1 MAGSLLS
8 LMYRPRPTTKTAPD
22 HVSAGQEPFL
32 SGGRYWVRTSDLFGV
47 NEARYHCA
55 NRPATENTNLLRV
68 TVTNAVSQPALTRA
82 AMIVDVV
89 AKVGLVVLLVI
100 AVAYPDLGN
109 VRGKAAGLRAVAY
122 PLGALV
128 VPAIWWLRWRTR
140 PFPWLGDA
148 LVTLPWF
155 TDTLGNRLNL
165 FDTIDWFDDWMHFMN
180 WGLLT
185 AGVLVLTLP
194 DSTTFRATLERA
206 LSFGVTAALG
216 WELAEYVA
224 FIRTSPERDTAYTD
238 TLGDLSMGTLGS
250 VVAAAIIAALWRRGA
265 LRSLPHLPSGA

>member
-1 MAGSLLS
+1 M
-8 LMYRPRPTTKTAPD
+8 
-22 HVSAGQEPFL
+22 
-32 SGGRYWVRTSDLFGV
+32 
-47 NEARYHCA
+47 
-55 NRPATENTNLLRV
+55 
-68 TVTNAVSQPALTRA
+68 TVTNSVSQPTLTRA
-82 AMIVDVV
+82 ALIVDVA
-89 AKVGLVVLLVI
+89 AKVGLVILLVI

-122 PLGALV
+122 PLGALA
-128 VPAIWWLRWRTR
+128 VPAMWWFRWRRR

-155 TDTLGNRLNL
+155 TDTLGNRLDL
-165 FDTIDWFDDWMHFMN
+165 FDTVDAFDDWMHFMN

-194 DSTTFRATLERA
+194 ATTGPKAVLERA
-206 LSFGVTAALG
+206 LAFGVTAALG

-238 TLGDLSMGTLGS
+238 TLGDLAMGSLGS
-250 VVAAAIIAALWRRGA
+250 IVAAVVIGVLWRRGA
-265 LRSLPHLPSGA
+265 LTTSAHLTSRSE

>member
-1 MAGSLLS
+1 M
-8 LMYRPRPTTKTAPD
+8 
-22 HVSAGQEPFL
+22 
-32 SGGRYWVRTSDLFGV
+32 
-47 NEARYHCA
+47 
-55 NRPATENTNLLRV
+55 
-68 TVTNAVSQPALTRA
+68 TVTNAVSKPALARA
-82 AMIVDVV
+82 AMIVDIV

-109 VRGKAAGLRAVAY
+109 IRGKAAGLRAVAY
-122 PLGALV
+122 PLGAAV
-128 VPAIWWLRWRTR
+128 VPIIWWLRWRDR

-165 FDTIDWFDDWMHFMN
+165 FDTIDWFDDGMHFMN

-194 DSTTFRATLERA
+194 ATAQPKAIVERA
-206 LSFGVTAALG
+206 LAFGVTAALG

-238 TLGDLSMGTLGS
+238 TLGDLTMGSLGS
-250 VVAAAIIAALWRRGA
+250 VVAAAVVIVLWRS
-265 LRSLPHLPSGA
+265 RSKQDSSV

>member
-1 MAGSLLS
+1 M
-8 LMYRPRPTTKTAPD
+8 TI
-22 HVSAGQEPFL
+22 
-32 SGGRYWVRTSDLFGV
+32 
-47 NEARYHCA
+47 
-55 NRPATENTNLLRV
+55 
-68 TVTNAVSQPALTRA
+68 TNAVSQPALART

-89 AKVGLVVLLVI
+89 AKVGLVILLVI

-128 VPAIWWLRWRTR
+128 VPVLWWLRWRGR

-155 TDTLGNRLNL
+155 TDTLGNRLDL
-165 FDTIDWFDDWMHFMN
+165 FDTIDAFDDWMHFFN

-185 AGVLVLTLP
+185 AGVLVLTLSA
-194 DSTTFRATLERA
+194 STRPKAVLERA
-206 LSFGVTAALG
+206 LAFGVTAALG
-216 WELAEYVA
+216 WELSEYVA

-238 TLGDLSMGTLGS
+238 TLGDLTMGSLGS
-250 VVAAAIIAALWRRGA
+250 IVAALVIGVLWHRGV
-265 LRSLPHLPSGA
+265 LKTSPHLDSRP

>member
-1 MAGSLLS
+1 
-8 LMYRPRPTTKTAPD
+8 
-22 HVSAGQEPFL
+22 
-32 SGGRYWVRTSDLFGV
+32 
-47 NEARYHCA
+47 
-55 NRPATENTNLLRV
+55 V
-68 TVTNAVSQPALTRA
+68 TITNAVSQPALTRTA
-82 AMIVDVV
+82 LVVDVV

-109 VRGKAAGLRAVAY
+109 IRGKAAGLRAVAY

-128 VPAIWWLRWRTR
+128 VPAVWWLWWRRR
-140 PFPWLGDA
+140 PFPWLADA

-165 FDTIDWFDDWMHFMN
+165 FDTVEFFDDWMHFMN

-194 DSTTFRATLERA
+194 ATTHMKAVMERA
-206 LSFGVTAALG
+206 LAFGVTAALG

-238 TLGDLSMGTLGS
+238 TLGDLSMGTLGAI
-250 VVAAAIIAALWRRGA
+250 VAALVTGTLWRRA
-265 LRSLPHLPSGA
+265 VLRTSPHLEPPS

>member
-1 MAGSLLS
+1 
-8 LMYRPRPTTKTAPD
+8 
-22 HVSAGQEPFL
+22 
-32 SGGRYWVRTSDLFGV
+32 
-47 NEARYHCA
+47 
-55 NRPATENTNLLRV
+55 
-68 TVTNAVSQPALTRA
+68 
-82 AMIVDVV
+82 MIVDIV

-109 VRGKAAGLRAVAY
+109 IRGKAAGLRAVAY
-122 PLGALV
+122 PLGAAV
-128 VPAIWWLRWRTR
+128 VPIIWWLRWRDR

-165 FDTIDWFDDWMHFMN
+165 FDTIDWFDDGMHFMN

-194 DSTTFRATLERA
+194 ATAQPKAIVERA
-206 LSFGVTAALG
+206 LAFGVTAALG

-238 TLGDLSMGTLGS
+238 TLGDLTMGSLGS
-250 VVAAAIIAALWRRGA
+250 VVAAAVVIVLWRS
-265 LRSLPHLPSGA
+265 RSKQDSSV

>member
-1 MAGSLLS
+1 
-8 LMYRPRPTTKTAPD
+8 
-22 HVSAGQEPFL
+22 
-32 SGGRYWVRTSDLFGV
+32 
-47 NEARYHCA
+47 
-55 NRPATENTNLLRV
+55 V
-68 TVTNAVSQPALTRA
+68 TITNAVSQPALTRTA
-82 AMIVDVV
+82 LVVDVV
-89 AKVGLVVLLVI
+89 AKVGLVILLVI

-109 VRGKAAGLRAVAY
+109 IRGKAAGLRAVAY

-128 VPAIWWLRWRTR
+128 VPAVWWLWWRRR

-155 TDTLGNRLNL
+155 TDTLGNRLDL
-165 FDTIDWFDDWMHFMN
+165 FDTVDYFDDWMHFMN

-194 DSTTFRATLERA
+194 ATTHLKAVLERA
-206 LSFGVTAALG
+206 LAFGVTAALG

-238 TLGDLSMGTLGS
+238 TLGDVTMGTFGAI
-250 VVAAAIIAALWRRGA
+250 VAALVIGTLWRRGA
-265 LRSLPHLPSGA
+265 LETSPHLESPT

>member
-1 MAGSLLS
+1 M
-8 LMYRPRPTTKTAPD
+8 
-22 HVSAGQEPFL
+22 
-32 SGGRYWVRTSDLFGV
+32 

-55 NRPATENTNLLRV
+55 NRPGPGNTNLLGV
-68 TVTNAVSQPALTRA
+68 TVTDAVSPPTLPRV
-82 AMIVDVV
+82 AMVIDIA
-89 AKVGLVVLLVI
+89 AKVGLIVLLVV

-109 VRGKAAGLRAVAY
+109 IRGKAAGLRAVAY
-122 PLGALV
+122 PLGAAV
-128 VPAIWWLRWRTR
+128 VPVIWWFRWRGR
-140 PFPWLGDA
+140 PFPWVGDA

-165 FDTIDWFDDWMHFMN
+165 FDTVTWFDDGMHFMN

-194 DSTTFRATLERA
+194 ATTRPKAVVERA
-206 LSFGVTAALG
+206 LAFGVTSAMG

-238 TLGDLSMGTLGS
+238 TLGDMSMGSLGS
-250 VVAAAIIAALWRRGA
+250 LLAAVVVIAVWRSSRDEA
-265 LRSLPHLPSGA
+265 SRRDV

>member
-1 MAGSLLS
+1 
-8 LMYRPRPTTKTAPD
+8 
-22 HVSAGQEPFL
+22 
-32 SGGRYWVRTSDLFGV
+32 
-47 NEARYHCA
+47 
-55 NRPATENTNLLRV
+55 V
-68 TVTNAVSQPALTRA
+68 TITNAVSQPALTRA
-82 AMIVDVV
+82 ALVVDLV

-109 VRGKAAGLRAVAY
+109 IRGKAAGLRAVAY

-128 VPAIWWLRWRTR
+128 VPALWWWRWRSR

-165 FDTIDWFDDWMHFMN
+165 FDTVDFFDDWMHFMN

-194 DSTTFRATLERA
+194 STAHPKAVVERA
-206 LSFGVTAALG
+206 LAFGITAAMG

-238 TLGDLSMGTLGS
+238 TLGDMTMGSLGAMVAALVIGWLWHRGTLRTS
-250 VVAAAIIAALWRRGA
+250 
-265 LRSLPHLPSGA
+265 PHLDSHS

>member
-1 MAGSLLS
+1 M
-8 LMYRPRPTTKTAPD
+8 
-22 HVSAGQEPFL
+22 
-32 SGGRYWVRTSDLFGV
+32 
-47 NEARYHCA
+47 
-55 NRPATENTNLLRV
+55 
-68 TVTNAVSQPALTRA
+68 TVTDAVSPPTLARV
-82 AMIVDVV
+82 AMIVDIA

-109 VRGKAAGLRAVAY
+109 IRGKAAGLRAVAY
-122 PLGALV
+122 PLGAAV
-128 VPAIWWLRWRTR
+128 VPIIWWLRWRDR
-140 PFPWLGDA
+140 PFPWVGDA

-165 FDTIDWFDDWMHFMN
+165 FDTVDWFDDGMHFMN

-194 DSTTFRATLERA
+194 TTTRPKAVVERA
-206 LSFGVTAALG
+206 LAFGVTSAMG

-238 TLGDLSMGTLGS
+238 TLGDMTMGSLGS
-250 VVAAAIIAALWRRGA
+250 VVAAAVIIVLWRRSA
-265 LRSLPHLPSGA
+265 VRSP